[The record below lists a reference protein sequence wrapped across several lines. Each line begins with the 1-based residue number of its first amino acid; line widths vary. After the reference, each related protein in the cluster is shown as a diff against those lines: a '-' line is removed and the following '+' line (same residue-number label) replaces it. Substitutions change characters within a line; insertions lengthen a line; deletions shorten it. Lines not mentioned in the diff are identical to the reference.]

1 MDYHVLLTGDFK
13 LLHTAAHIMSSI
25 EVLWN
30 EASAIEAVDPV
41 LLLSEDDIYH
51 EKTKPPHHHAP
62 NAGSN
67 AGLGAGFV
75 SFSDLGKRVEQAS
88 QSAPDNGNPVAPD
101 DAINRIK
108 DVTRLRPTS
117 SHEVDTA
124 SPEYLFGESFTNLVR
139 HIVVDYLDKS
149 VEPIIREA
157 ITTEMRQIAKN
168 KNKKS

>member
-1 MDYHVLLTGDFK
+1 
-13 LLHTAAHIMSSI
+13 MSSI

-51 EKTKPPHHHAP
+51 EKSKPPHHHAP
-62 NAGSN
+62 NAGLDV
-67 AGLGAGFV
+67 GRGAGFV

>member
-1 MDYHVLLTGDFK
+1 LIGDFK
-13 LLHTAAHIMSSI
+13 LEKTTAHIMSSI

-30 EASAIEAVDPV
+30 EASAIEAVDPI
-41 LLLSEDDIYH
+41 LLLSAENIYRDYPKATSH
-51 EKTKPPHHHAP
+51 KSPE
-62 NAGSN
+62 
-67 AGLGAGFV
+67 AGFA

-88 QSAPDNGNPVAPD
+88 QSAPDRNSTVTAD

-108 DVTRLRPTS
+108 DVTRLRPNS
-117 SHEVDTA
+117 PLDVDTN

-139 HIVVDYLDKS
+139 HIVVDYLNKS

-157 ITTEMRQIAKN
+157 ITTEIRQIANK

>member
-1 MDYHVLLTGDFK
+1 MLLTGDFK

>member
-1 MDYHVLLTGDFK
+1 M
-13 LLHTAAHIMSSI
+13 LHTAAHIMSSI

-51 EKTKPPHHHAP
+51 EKTKSPHHHAP
-62 NAGSN
+62 N

-75 SFSDLGKRVEQAS
+75 SFTDLGKRVEQAS
-88 QSAPDNGNPVAPD
+88 QSAPDKGKPVAPD

>member
-1 MDYHVLLTGDFK
+1 MLLTGDLELEK
-13 LLHTAAHIMSSI
+13 TAAHIMSSI

-30 EASAIEAVDPV
+30 EASAIEAVDPI
-41 LLLSEDDIYH
+41 LLLSEDDILH
-51 EKTKPPHHHAP
+51 DGVKPTSPKSP
-62 NAGSN
+62 E
-67 AGLGAGFV
+67 AGFA
-75 SFSDLGKRVEQAS
+75 SFADLGKRVERAS
-88 QSAPDNGNPVAPD
+88 QSAPDKNNPVAAD

-117 SHEVDTA
+117 PLDIDTN

-157 ITTEMRQIAKN
+157 ITTEIRQIANK

>member
-1 MDYHVLLTGDFK
+1 VLLTGDFK
-13 LLHTAAHIMSSI
+13 LQQTAAHIMSSI

-51 EKTKPPHHHAP
+51 KKTKPPRHPDAP
-62 NAGSN
+62 D
-67 AGLGAGFV
+67 AGFV

-88 QSAPDNGNPVAPD
+88 QSAPDKGNPVAPD

-108 DVTRLRPTS
+108 DVTRLRPAS
-117 SHEVDTA
+117 SHDVDTD

-168 KNKKS
+168 KNKKP

>member
-1 MDYHVLLTGDFK
+1 
-13 LLHTAAHIMSSI
+13 
-25 EVLWN
+25 VLWN